1 MGFGPGGDLQRAFLS
16 LDDFVKRLA
25 VAAFYFMHKEIVMI
39 SFQIITQKPK
49 TAIKAPKASSGEP
62 FLVPY
67 IFYSPQA

>member
-1 MGFGPGGDLQRAFLS
+1 MGFGPGGDLQRAFVS

-25 VAAFYFMHKEIVMI
+25 VAAFYFILQEIVMV
-39 SFQIITQKPK
+39 SFRIIMREPK
-49 TAIKAPKASSGEP
+49 TAIEAPKTSSGEP

>member
-39 SFQIITQKPK
+39 SFQII
-49 TAIKAPKASSGEP
+49 A
-62 FLVPY
+62 
-67 IFYSPQA
+67 

>member
-1 MGFGPGGDLQRAFLS
+1 MGFGPGGDLKRAFLS

-25 VAAFYFMHKEIVMI
+25 VAAFYFIPQEIVVI
-39 SFQIITQKPK
+39 SFWIITQKPK
-49 TAIKAPKASSGEP
+49 TAITAPKTSSGEL

>member
-25 VAAFYFMHKEIVMI
+25 VAAFYFSVKEIVMV
-39 SFQIITQKPK
+39 SFRIIMRKPK
-49 TAIKAPKASSGEP
+49 TSIKAPKARSGEL

-67 IFYSPQA
+67 IFYSP